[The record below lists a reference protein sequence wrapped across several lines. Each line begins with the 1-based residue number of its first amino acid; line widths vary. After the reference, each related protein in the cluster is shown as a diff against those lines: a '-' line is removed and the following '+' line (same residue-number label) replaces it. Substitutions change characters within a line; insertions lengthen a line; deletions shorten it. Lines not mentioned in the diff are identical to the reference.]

1 MALCS
6 TLLVSGSAMAPPN
19 RRDNG
24 VQDAA
29 QGAPI
34 SRSRAITRTRACD
47 RRALFAS
54 ARARIGY
61 RAPFSVQEVVQVVT
75 LPWSHL
81 MQALTH

>member
-1 MALCS
+1 
-6 TLLVSGSAMAPPN
+6 MAPLT

-24 VQDAA
+24 VHDAA
-29 QGAPI
+29 QGAP
-34 SRSRAITRTRACD
+34 RSRRHAIHASEHTTRLAP
-47 RRALFAS
+47 FAS
-54 ARARIGY
+54 VIDY